1 MNDKAENL
9 MELKA
14 KLERIRSELDQYNKI
29 ALFLAV
35 AEHAHELV
43 AARQNM
49 EALVDC
55 INTIF
60 HFDDEEEVGGNLP
73 LVALNAPETLQ

>member
-1 MNDKAENL
+1 MNEKTENL

-14 KLERIRSELDQYNKI
+14 RLERITSELDQYNKI

-43 AARQNM
+43 TARQNL
-49 EALVDC
+49 EKLVDC

-60 HFDDEEEVGGNLP
+60 HFDEEEKNGNP
-73 LVALNAPETLQ
+73 PFVATHITETLQ

>member
-1 MNDKAENL
+1 MNDKTENL

-14 KLERIRSELDQYNKI
+14 RLERITSELDQYNKI

-43 AARQNM
+43 TARQNM
-49 EALVDC
+49 EKLVDC

-60 HFDDEEEVGGNLP
+60 HFNEEEKNGNLP
-73 LVALNAPETLQ
+73 MVATHTTETLQ